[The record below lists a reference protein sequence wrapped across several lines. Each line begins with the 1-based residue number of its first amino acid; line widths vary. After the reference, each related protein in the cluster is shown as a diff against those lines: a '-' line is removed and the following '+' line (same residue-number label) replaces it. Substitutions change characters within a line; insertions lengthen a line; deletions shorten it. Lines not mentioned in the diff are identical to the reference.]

1 MELLELLQQRLLTHL
16 KERLE
21 QQGAIQDELVQG
33 QEGITDR
40 YTERSVSL
48 GGTPYGNH

>member
-1 MELLELLQQRLLTHL
+1 MELLDLLQQRQLTHL

-21 QQGAIQDELVQG
+21 QRGAIQDSLVQG

-40 YTERSVSL
+40 YTERSISL
-48 GGTPYGNH
+48 RETPYGNH